1 MSYLLRSMLF
11 LPGHNEKFLN
21 KAMGCQADAIILD
34 LEDAVPE
41 PSRPEARVMIRKYM
55 TEGCFAGRQVF
66 IRVNELNTADLYED
80 LKLLDCPGLLGVVAP
95 KICTP
100 ADIHAF
106 DAMITEKE
114 MQYGLPVGSLKLA
127 PLIETAAAVMNIR
140 EIACASPRLIALL
153 LGGEDYL
160 ADVWG
165 KHFESTDSMAT
176 ARAMTVMAA
185 RMNDLLPIDTPY
197 LDLKNEE
204 GFREEESRSA
214 AMGFAGD
221 LLVTPNQI
229 PWAND
234 CFSPDE
240 AEIAL
245 SRDILAAIEEVR
257 RQGGGIAKLNGRM
270 IGPPMRK
277 RAEKVF
283 ALHQMIEEMKA
294 SYAKAE

>member
-21 KAMGCQADAIILD
+21 KAMGCEADAIILD
-34 LEDAVPE
+34 LEDAVPQ
-41 PSRPEARVMIRKYM
+41 PSRPEAREMIRKYM
-55 TEGCFAGRQVF
+55 TDGCFAGRQVF
-66 IRVNELNTADLYED
+66 IRVNELNTPDLYED

-106 DAMITEKE
+106 DALITEKE
-114 MQYGLPVGSLKLA
+114 ILCGLPVGSLKLA

-140 EIACASPRLIALL
+140 EIAVASPRLIALL

-165 KHFESTDSMAT
+165 KHFETTDSMAA
-176 ARAMTVMAA
+176 ARAAVVMAS
-185 RMNDLLPIDTPY
+185 RMNGLLPIDTPY
-197 LDLKNEE
+197 LDLKNEA

-221 LLVTPNQI
+221 LLVTPVQI

-245 SRDILAAIEEVR
+245 SRDIMAAIEEVR

-283 ALHQMIEEMKA
+283 ALAQMIGEMEA
-294 SYAKAE
+294 SHKRTE